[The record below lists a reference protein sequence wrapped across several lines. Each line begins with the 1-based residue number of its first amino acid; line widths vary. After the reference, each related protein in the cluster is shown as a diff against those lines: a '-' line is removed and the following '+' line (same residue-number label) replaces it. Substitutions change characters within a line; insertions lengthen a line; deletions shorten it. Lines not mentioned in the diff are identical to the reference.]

1 MADFLTTLITPQG
14 TLFSGKTE
22 MLSVPGAE
30 GSLGI
35 LANHAPLVAALK
47 KGVLKLSGPGV
58 EKFYLILSGVLE
70 VNASHEALVLA
81 DEAFE
86 AATLQEAQSKLYG
99 SK

>member
-1 MADFLTTLITPQG
+1 MATY
-14 TLFSGKTE
+14 K
-22 MLSVPGAE
+22 LSIISPDGQIFQDQVESLVVPGQE
-30 GSLGI
+30 GWMGI

-47 KGVLKLSGPGV
+47 KGVLKLSGPGI
-58 EKFYLILSGVLE
+58 EKFYSILSGVLE